1 MCTMN
6 NGIHVHVVHRHVYVQ
21 ISCDLIG
28 ILTTLIHF
36 TFSLASSSSPLFLS
50 LLSSLQEE
58 WRGLKIG
65 ALHQRIRR
73 LTLLLDLSEP
83 GTIPEPSLLSSLFN
97 VVSVIKSNSY
107 WWPFQIGQ
115 SSNILL
121 VFKFCMCTYYEMRGP
136 FKCPLH
142 MYMYKIIFIN

>member
-1 MCTMN
+1 MY
-6 NGIHVHVVHRHVYVQ
+6 ILVVDWY
-21 ISCDLIG
+21 LIG
-28 ILTTLIHF
+28 ILTTLIYF
-36 TFSLASSSSPLFLS
+36 TPLLLSSLLFLS

-97 VVSVIKSNSY
+97 VVS
-107 WWPFQIGQ
+107 
-115 SSNILL
+115 
-121 VFKFCMCTYYEMRGP
+121 
-136 FKCPLH
+136 
-142 MYMYKIIFIN
+142 IINK